1 MHLDDESAHSSS
13 KQQHE
18 SMECSEEEH
27 KPSNGNNIMVD
38 VGNVIDKKELNEDSL
53 NSMNDEISSDDE

>member
-1 MHLDDESAHSSS
+1 
-13 KQQHE
+13 
-18 SMECSEEEH
+18 MECSEEEH